1 MSESNAVSSQ
11 RIQTDIYKNRL
22 TPRYM
27 PLSDISDY
35 IIPQNGGCQ
44 DDD

>member
-1 MSESNAVSSQ
+1 MSESKVASSQ
-11 RIQTDIYKNRL
+11 RMQTDIYKNRL

-35 IIPQNGGCQ
+35 IIAQR
-44 DDD
+44 